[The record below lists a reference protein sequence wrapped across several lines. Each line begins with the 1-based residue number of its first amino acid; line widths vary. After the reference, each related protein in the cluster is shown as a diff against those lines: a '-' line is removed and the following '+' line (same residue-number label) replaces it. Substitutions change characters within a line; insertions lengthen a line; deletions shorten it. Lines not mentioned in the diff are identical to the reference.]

1 MDGQGEQVGRRDMQ
15 ETNGMETLDQEQE
28 SPLAPT
34 VVAKTLP
41 ADLLEKLQ
49 APLPAE
55 AVSPNPDRPGLSVIK
70 VIYVVE
76 RLNEVFGLNGWHV
89 VNQVVESGRMIVVKA
104 TVTVPGYGIEIEQYG
119 GNDNPD
125 RGDAYKG
132 ACTDALSKCA
142 SYLGVGM
149 DVYKGLRDERLKT
162 SANGLNGNGAGS
174 HVARRSDGRTPAQN
188 GASNGTVAP
197 TGLTTKNVVERFS
210 VLRTIIG
217 AKDYNAILNR
227 HGYRDVVGIPTLE
240 KSQEVYRALLS
251 VFRSRYRESR
261 HQLGEAEYAKIL
273 RELRLSPKAKLSP
286 DQAVKVFNHMAETLY
301 TRP

>member
-1 MDGQGEQVGRRDMQ
+1 ME
-15 ETNGMETLDQEQE
+15 ETNVAEVLHQAQAPEE
-28 SPLAPT
+28 LPSAPT
-34 VVAKTLP
+34 AVSKTLP
-41 ADLLEKLQ
+41 AELLEKLK

-89 VNQVVESGRMIVVKA
+89 ANQVVESGRMVVVKA
-104 TVTVPGYGIEIEQYG
+104 TVSVPEYGIEIEQYG
-119 GNDNPD
+119 GNDNSD

-149 DVYKGLRDERLKT
+149 DVYKGLRDERLKPG
-162 SANGLNGNGAGS
+162 SNGLNGNGTGAHG
-174 HVARRSDGRTPAQN
+174 ARPNDCRVLGQNSARSG
-188 GASNGTVAP
+188 GVLP
-197 TGLTTKNVVERFS
+197 TGLTSKNIVERFS
-210 VLRTIIG
+210 ALRTILG
-217 AKDYNAILNR
+217 AMAYNAILR
-227 HGYRDVVGIPTLE
+227 QHGYRDVLGIPTLE
-240 KSQEVYRALLS
+240 KSQAVYRALLD

-261 HQLGEAEYAKIL
+261 HQLGDVEYAKIL
-273 RELRLSPKAKLSP
+273 RELRLSPKARLSP

-301 TRP
+301 AKQ

>member
-1 MDGQGEQVGRRDMQ
+1 ME
-15 ETNGMETLDQEQE
+15 ETNGAEILQRAQ
-28 SPLAPT
+28 APEELPSGPT
-34 VVAKTLP
+34 AVSKTLP
-41 ADLLEKLQ
+41 TELLEKLK

-104 TVTVPGYGIEIEQYG
+104 TVTVPEYGIEIEQYG

-149 DVYKGLRDERLKT
+149 DVYKGLRDERLK
-162 SANGLNGNGAGS
+162 NGLNGQNGNAAGGQRTMPVYTLTGRQNGAGN
-174 HVARRSDGRTPAQN
+174 GRPE
-188 GASNGTVAP
+188 P
-197 TGLTTKNVVERFS
+197 TGLTTKNMVERFATM
-210 VLRTIIG
+210 RTIIG
-217 AKDYNAILNR
+217 MKDYEAILAEN
-227 HGYRDVVGIPTLE
+227 GYWDVTNIPTLD
-240 KSQEVYRALLS
+240 KARDVYRALLEA
-251 VFRSRYRESR
+251 FRTRYREAR
-261 HQLGEAEYAKIL
+261 RDLGETEYGKIL
-273 RELRLSPKAKLSP
+273 RELRFSPKARLSP
-286 DQAVKVFNHMAETLY
+286 EQAVRVFSYMA
-301 TRP
+301 

>member
-1 MDGQGEQVGRRDMQ
+1 MPEMN
-15 ETNGMETLDQEQE
+15 TETLHQGQE
-28 SPLAPT
+28 SSSAPT
-34 VVAKTLP
+34 VVPKTLP
-41 ADLLEKLQ
+41 ADLLERLKV
-49 APLPAE
+49 PLPPE

-104 TVTVPGYGIEIEQYG
+104 TVTVPEYGIEIEQYG

-149 DVYKGLRDERLKT
+149 DVYKGLREERLKNG
-162 SANGLNGNGAGS
+162 SNGLNGHDAGAYS
-174 HVARRSDGRTPAQN
+174 RRPPLCTPN
-188 GASNGTVAP
+188 GASNGGVAP
-197 TGLTTKNVVERFS
+197 TGLTIKNTLERFS
-210 VLRTIIG
+210 ALRTIVG
-217 AKDYNAILNR
+217 AKAYNAILSQ
-227 HGYRDVVGIPTLE
+227 HGYRDVTGIPTLE
-240 KSQEVYRALLS
+240 KSRIVYGVLLD

-261 HQLGEAEYAKIL
+261 LRLGEAEYGRIL
-273 RELRLSPKAKLSP
+273 RELRLNPKAKLNP
-286 DQAVKVFNHMAETLY
+286 DQAVKVFNNMAETLNAR
-301 TRP
+301 T

>member
-1 MDGQGEQVGRRDMQ
+1 MEA
-15 ETNGMETLDQEQE
+15 TNGTEILNQAQ
-28 SPLAPT
+28 APEELPPT
-34 VVAKTLP
+34 PTAVSKTLP
-41 ADLLEKLQ
+41 AEMLEKLK

-89 VNQVVESGRMIVVKA
+89 ANLVVESGRMVVVKA
-104 TVTVPGYGIEIEQYG
+104 TVTVPEYGIEIEQYG

-149 DVYKGLRDERLKT
+149 DVYKGLRDERLKPGT
-162 SANGLNGNGAGS
+162 NGLNGNSTGARGAGPND
-174 HVARRSDGRTPAQN
+174 RRAPGQN
-188 GASNGTVAP
+188 GERNGNVSL
-197 TGLTTKNVVERFS
+197 TGLTSKNIVQRFS
-210 VLRTIIG
+210 ALRTIIG
-217 AKDYNAILNR
+217 AKIYNAILNQ
-227 HGYRDVVGIPTLE
+227 HGYRDVVNIPTLE
-240 KSQEVYRALLS
+240 KSQEVYSALLH

-261 HQLGEAEYAKIL
+261 RQLGETEYAKIL
-273 RELRLSPKAKLSP
+273 RELRLNPKAKLSP

-301 TRP
+301 PNQ